1 MTHLSFFFS
10 FLVMTMSSL
19 ISIPL
24 FKTDGKEEL
33 VTQDVYKVTNTAPV
47 NKVFEAAKNV
57 GKNAFDFV
65 GGRQGLI
72 NGVTNLIALKQAG
85 ADGKT
90 MLTQALSGWG
100 VNKQSLLSGGG
111 VLLDGAADYMGIN
124 PDVVSK
130 LKLTSDGVVRIVTGD
145 KEGGLKSLLGIAGG
159 LTDDPGALKA
169 IDIGMEAAVW
179 GSAISQ
185 SVKYN
190 YPDMMYAVSKN
201 TDPEVMYWAMVYASD
216 TVMSQGNL
224 EAHIAMLK
232 TLTAEVVLGHNP
244 DYIKNFLAAF
254 RITPEW
260 DVSVYPEKAT
270 LLLSLMS
277 DMNPNWS
284 SYKRNAPTETVVN
297 LAALSGMSND
307 AKTLLSYIPE
317 LKDPIQMA
325 GDFPAT
331 TTYILC
337 RDQYPLSVAALK

>member
-1 MTHLSFFFS
+1 M
-10 FLVMTMSSL
+10 SL

-57 GKNAFDFV
+57 GKNALDFV

-72 NGVTNLIALKQAG
+72 NGVTNLLALKQSG

-90 MLTQALSGWG
+90 MLTQALQGWG
-100 VNKQSLLSGGG
+100 VNKQSLLAAGGG
-111 VLLDGAADYMGIN
+111 LLDDAADYMGIN
-124 PDVVSK
+124 PEVTSK

-159 LTDDPGALKA
+159 LTDDPGMLKA

-190 YPDMMYAVSKN
+190 YPEMMYSVSKS

-216 TVMSQGNL
+216 TIMSQGNL
-224 EAHIAMLK
+224 ESHVAMLK

-254 RITPEW
+254 KITPEW
-260 DVSVYPEKAT
+260 PASDYPAKAA
-270 LLLSLMS
+270 LLSSLMS

-284 SYKRNAPTETVVN
+284 SYNRTAAPIKIID
-297 LAALSGMSND
+297 LAALSGMSKD
-307 AKTLLSYIPE
+307 AKQLLSLIDE

-331 TTYILC
+331 TTYNLC
-337 RDQYPLSVAALK
+337 RDQYPMSVAALK

>member
-1 MTHLSFFFS
+1 MTTLSFFFL
-10 FLVMTMSSL
+10 FLVVTMSL

-57 GKNAFDFV
+57 GKNALDFV

-90 MLTQALSGWG
+90 MLEQALSGWG
-100 VNKQSLLSGGG
+100 VNKQSILAGAGS
-111 VLLDGAADYMGIN
+111 VMDDAADYMGIN

-130 LKLTSDGVVRIVTGD
+130 LKVTGDGVTRILTGD
-145 KEGGLKSLLGIAGG
+145 KEGGLKSLLGMAGG

-190 YPDMMYAVSKN
+190 YPEMMYAVSKN

-224 EAHIAMLK
+224 EAHLAMLK
-232 TLTAEVVLGHNP
+232 TLTPDVVLGNNP

-260 DVSVYPEKAT
+260 DAKDYPEKAV
-270 LLLSLMS
+270 LLAKAMS

-284 SYKRNAPTETVVN
+284 SYTRTAPAEKVVN

-307 AKTLLSYIPE
+307 AKQLMSFIPE

-325 GDFPAT
+325 GDFPT
-331 TTYILC
+331 TTSYILC
-337 RDQYPLSVAALK
+337 RDQYPMSVAALK